1 MFIFVTFN
9 LFNICYN
16 LSMILNTFPELLTY
30 GVLAPFILR
39 VVIGFIII
47 NLGFLKLNKEKKD
60 WQELF
65 EAINFH
71 PSKYFVKFLAFVEII
86 GGLML
91 FIGAYVQI
99 VAIIFSVVFLCE
111 AILEYR
117 NDSLENRNLPFYILI
132 FSISLSL
139 IFSGAGVFAFD
150 LPL

>member
-1 MFIFVTFN
+1 
-9 LFNICYN
+9 
-16 LSMILNTFPELLTY
+16 MILNTFPELLTY
-30 GVLAPFILR
+30 SVLSPFILR

-47 NLGFLKLNKEKKD
+47 NLGLLKLNKEKKD

-71 PSKYFVKFLAFVEII
+71 PAKYFVKLLSFVEII

-91 FIGAYVQI
+91 IIGAYTQI
-99 VAIIFSVVFLCE
+99 VAMIFSIVFFCE

-132 FSISLSL
+132 FTISLSL
-139 IFSGAGVFAFD
+139 VFSGAGAFAFD